1 MKQMNES
8 IQKILRDIDSMSEC
22 MQQLRK
28 SQLEKFNEAWI
39 SGHDVIKTLNISLRT
54 LQSLRDSGLLP
65 FSRINGKF
73 FYKVS
78 DLEKLMEEN
87 YTPSKSNSHDSK

>member
-8 IQKILRDIDSMSEC
+8 IQKNSREIGSINEG

-39 SGHDVIKTLNISLRT
+39 SGHDVIKSLNISLRT
-54 LQSLRDSGLLP
+54 LQSWRDSGLLP
-65 FSRINGKF
+65 YSRINGKF
-73 FYKVS
+73 FYKVF

-87 YTPSKSNSHDSK
+87 YTPSKSMSHEPK

>member
-1 MKQMNES
+1 MKQINES
-8 IQKILRDIDSMSEC
+8 IQKISRDIRSISES

-39 SGHDVIKTLNISLRT
+39 SGHDVIKSLNISLRT

-87 YTPSKSNSHDSK
+87 YTPSKSNSHETR